1 MASKLL
7 TAALVLAC
15 VAGAAAQ
22 SLKTDIT
29 SFRNNDPV
37 KVTVTNPSPGTND
50 VVALYFAGA
59 QPDTV
64 KPLKVSRSPTC
75 PLRFAAE
82 EQGRGKYRS
91 VLAVRAQLVQQSC
104 GSTYK
109 SAFARSQLPAM

>member
-37 KVTVTNPSPGTND
+37 TVTVTNPSPGTND

-75 PLRFAAE
+75 PLCFAAE
-82 EQGRGKYRS
+82 GSGKFRS
-91 VLAVRAQLVQQSC
+91 VLPVRAQLVQQSC
-104 GSTYK
+104 ASIHE